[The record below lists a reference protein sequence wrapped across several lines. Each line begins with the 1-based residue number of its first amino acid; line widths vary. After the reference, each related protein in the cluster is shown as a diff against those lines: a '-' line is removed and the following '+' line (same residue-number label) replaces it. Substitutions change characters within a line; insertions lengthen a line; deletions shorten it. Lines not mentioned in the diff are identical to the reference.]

1 MLPRLR
7 ELFLRLT
14 TYRNFHAILLPYFTS
29 MLQVVLFRTRLLLAY
44 ASSFYQRRRK
54 SEKENQQKKE
64 RKRRFTLI
72 LGKNEAKLLH
82 CPREKQKKFLKII
95 FFRCNNFHSKKA
107 SNRVRGKNNTLPP
120 LAQSR
125 IRICK

>member
-1 MLPRLR
+1 
-7 ELFLRLT
+7 
-14 TYRNFHAILLPYFTS
+14 

-64 RKRRFTLI
+64 RKRRFTLT

-95 FFRCNNFHSKKA
+95 FSGVIIFTPKR
-107 SNRVRGKNNTLPP
+107 RV
-120 LAQSR
+120 
-125 IRICK
+125 IE

>member
-1 MLPRLR
+1 MINKEIKKNISSTSARAR
-7 ELFLRLT
+7 EVENLE
-14 TYRNFHAILLPYFTS
+14 
-29 MLQVVLFRTRLLLAY
+29 VLDG
-44 ASSFYQRRRK
+44 K
-54 SEKENQQKKE
+54 EEKENQQKKE

-82 CPREKQKKFLKII
+82 CAREKQKKFLKII
-95 FFRCNNFHSKKA
+95 FLRCNNFHPKKA

-120 LAQSR
+120 LAENR